1 MKNSIFILLLSLLF
15 IPQLSFA
22 QGMFT
27 LIPER
32 IDDILSIALGI
43 VGLVI
48 IIAIIIAIFNLSIA
62 DNEPDRVKA
71 TKTLI
76 MSMVIFIVLI
86 IIDKLLDWTRMIGYL

>member
-1 MKNSIFILLLSLLF
+1 L
-15 IPQLSFA
+15 A
-22 QGMFT
+22 
-27 LIPER
+27 PER
-32 IDDILSIALGI
+32 INDILSLALGI

-48 IIAIIIAIFNLSIA
+48 IIAIVITIFNLSIA

>member
-1 MKNSIFILLLSLLF
+1 MAL
-15 IPQLSFA
+15 
-22 QGMFT
+22 
-27 LIPER
+27 ER
-32 IDDILSIALGI
+32 TNDILSIALGI

-86 IIDKLLDWTRMIGYL
+86 IIDKLLSWARMIGYL